1 MPVRVQV
8 DGLRELRRDLK
19 QIDRTLP
26 RKLNAEIKRGAEPMR
41 AEAARLAPKR
51 TGRLAASLKVGT
63 SGSRVRIYSRR
74 SGASVVHW
82 GGRHPLFGNRNRWYT
97 QQPNPF
103 ITRAVAHQ
111 AGRLERDIAHAVEA
125 LMRNAGFK

>member
-1 MPVRVQV
+1 MSASVRV

-26 RKLNAEIKRGAEPMR
+26 RQLNAEIKRAAGPMR
-41 AEAARLAPKR
+41 SEAAHLAPKR

-63 SGSRVRIYSRR
+63 SGSKVRIYSRR

-82 GGRHPLFGNRNRWYT
+82 GGRHPLFGNRQRFY
-97 QQPNPF
+97 QQKANPF
-103 ITRAVAHQ
+103 LVRAAERN
-111 AGRLERDIAHAVEA
+111 AGQLERDLAHAVES
-125 LMRNAGFK
+125 LMRNVGFK